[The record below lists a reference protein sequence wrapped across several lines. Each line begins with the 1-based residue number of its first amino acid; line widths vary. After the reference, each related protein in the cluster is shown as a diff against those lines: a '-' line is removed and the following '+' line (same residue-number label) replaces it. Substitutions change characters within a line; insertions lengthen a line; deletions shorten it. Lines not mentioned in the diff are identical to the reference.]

1 MINVKTIS
9 STIFSINHSS
19 IDRELNLASLVGL
32 AESEQLFIKCRE
44 EFRRS
49 VKYSGNLY
57 SDFSPCDAS
66 LPYFHISDEYRM
78 FNPEGIFTTYF
89 NILSCEY
96 F

>member
-1 MINVKTIS
+1 MRMLNL
-9 STIFSINHSS
+9 FA
-19 IDRELNLASLVGL
+19 DRENSLSSLVGL

-57 SDFSPCDAS
+57 SDFPPCDSS

-78 FNPEGIFTTYF
+78 FNPEGNQMLMYVCDI
-89 NILSCEY
+89 
-96 F
+96 